1 MTVARPVRAPGGPVC
16 ASLLDLVGKTPVLR
30 VETPL
35 AQRHPG
41 FWAKLEGNSPG
52 TMKARAAL
60 SMIRGA
66 RQRGELRAG
75 GTIVESS
82 SGTLAVGLAF
92 VGAALG
98 HPVVIVADDELD
110 AMTHRMLLA
119 HHARVEIVPR
129 PHPVG
134 GWQRARL
141 ERVHELIAEIP
152 GVYWPDQYNN
162 PDNPAG
168 YHDLGRELLAQLDR
182 LDVVVCSVGTGGH
195 SAGIARVLREE
206 QPGVRIIGV
215 DSPGSSVF
223 GQPAR
228 KRLMRGLGSSIH
240 PSNIAYTGFDEVHW
254 VPPAEAA
261 DACRR
266 LAADNFVSGGWSTGA
281 AALVA
286 GWSARRLGTDRV
298 AAVFPDGP
306 QRYWET
312 IYDDEFCRDRGLVS
326 TCQKPTE
333 VTSAAEAPADRWS
346 RCAGVVDPCGRRN
359 SPDGQCGVCGEGA
372 TK

>member
-1 MTVARPVRAPGGPVC
+1 MARSVRAPGGPVC
-16 ASLLDLVGKTPVLR
+16 ASLLDLVGDTPLLR

-35 AQRHPG
+35 PQRHPG
-41 FWAKLEGNSPG
+41 FWAKLEGTSPG

-66 RQRGELRAG
+66 RRRGELRPG

-119 HHARVEIVPR
+119 HHARVEIVPH

-141 ERVHELIAEIP
+141 ERVHALIGATP
-152 GVYWPDQYNN
+152 SVYWPDQYNN

-168 YHDLGRELLAQLDR
+168 YDDLGRELLAQFDR

-195 SAGIARVLREE
+195 SAGIARVLREQ
-206 QPGVRIIGV
+206 QPDVRIVGV

-223 GQPAR
+223 GQPAHN
-228 KRLMRGLGSSIH
+228 RLMRGLGSSIH
-240 PSNIAYTGFDEVHW
+240 PANIAYTGFDEVHW

-266 LAADNFVSGGWSTGA
+266 LAADSFVSGGWSTGA

-286 GWSARRLGTDRV
+286 GWSARQLSTDRV

-312 IYDDEFCRDRGLVS
+312 IYDDEFCRDHGLVP
-326 TCQKPTE
+326 TCVEPTE
-333 VTSAAEAPADRWS
+333 VTSAADAPAGRWS
-346 RCAGVVDPCGRRN
+346 RCARVVDPCGRRN

-372 TK
+372 KR